1 MNLRESLKRSSNYSR
16 RGLLGR
22 ILRANLVI
30 AGVSVF
36 SLTGLFLISYLTEF
50 EREQLS
56 RARMLA
62 QFVAR
67 QSELP
72 ALIGD
77 RGGIEKIAASALGSE
92 DVLAVRI
99 AFRGSSSEVQV
110 GPADADPDKGAGN
123 SNHWSVTGKSWV
135 EAAEDIRPLQSG
147 LLDWEDSLSRRPES
161 LGRVRLRISLQ
172 KERTLFRR
180 IVQQSLAVMAGL
192 LSLIVAVQFFRMRNL
207 LRPLKSLVAFTRR
220 VGTGNLLERS
230 PVDQVDE
237 IADVAVAFN
246 HMLDRLGRTTVSRDY
261 VDNIIRSMVECLVV
275 VGMDG
280 RIRTVN
286 EATLALLGYAE
297 ADLIG
302 RHFSIIEGKEEDIAP
317 MKAISTVER
326 SWRTQDGRFIPV
338 LYSSAALRATGFG
351 GGDDAEAG
359 FVWLAQNITEQK
371 RVREELIA
379 ARERYALAVA
389 GANDGIWDWNVLTGD
404 VYYSPRWQSM
414 LGYED
419 VELSGRFDVWLGLM
433 HPDDR
438 PRVERELE
446 AHCIGACS
454 MFESEHRMRHFG
466 GTYRW
471 MLSRGLAVRG
481 LDGGATRMAGSQ
493 TDITQN
499 KTADPLTA
507 LPNRVLFTERL
518 ERAFENRR
526 RNLGH
531 RFTVMF
537 LDLDRFKI
545 INDSL
550 GHLAGDDVLIEIAR
564 RLMEAVSAEAGRAE
578 FTIARISGDEF
589 AVLVE
594 DLPGES
600 SAAAASRTGVRLISD
615 LEKPFLIGG
624 REVFTSVSIGV
635 VPDTGGYQ
643 NPGEIL
649 RDADTAMYRAKKLGG
664 SRCQIFDAEM
674 RAQAVMRLELDTD
687 LRKAVERH
695 EFVVYYQ
702 PMVSIPGEKLE
713 GFEALVRWPHPERG
727 LIPPAEFIP
736 IAEEN
741 GLIVPIGIMVLREA
755 CRQMREWQIQYSG
768 QSGVIL
774 SVNISP
780 RQFVEPGLPGLVAE
794 ILAETGLSPKTLFL
808 EVTET
813 VLVGDAENAID
824 TMNQL
829 KKLGVGLKID
839 DFGTGYS
846 SLSYLHRFPFDTIKI
861 DRSFITNLES
871 VEGATIVR
879 AIIALANNLG
889 MEVIA
894 EGAETSNQVNILE
907 RLGCTHGQGYYFSR
921 PQPPG
926 VAGVLLATAPGRFA
940 NGLIALNAEIAARND
955 SQHNTVSSG
964 AGQSSEELYRLVR
977 AE

>member
-1 MNLRESLKRSSNYSR
+1 MNLLEPLKRLATYSR
-16 RGLLGR
+16 RSLLSR

-30 AGVSVF
+30 AGIFVV
-36 SLTGLFLISYLTEF
+36 SLTGLFLVSYRAEF

-99 AFRGSSSEVQV
+99 AFRGGSSEVYV
-110 GPADADPDKGAGN
+110 GAADARADKGARN
-123 SNHWSVTGKSWV
+123 LNHLSVTGKSWV
-135 EAAEDIRPLQSG
+135 EAAEDIRPVQSG
-147 LLDWEDSLSRRPES
+147 LLDWEDSLSRQPES
-161 LGRVRLRISLQ
+161 LGSVRLRISLQ
-172 KERTLFRR
+172 KEQTLFRR

-192 LSLIVAVQFFRMRNL
+192 LILIVAVQFFRMRNL
-207 LRPLKSLVAFTRR
+207 LRPLESLVAFTRR
-220 VGTGNLLERS
+220 VGTGDLLERS
-230 PVDQVDE
+230 PIDQADE

-261 VDNIIRSMVECLVV
+261 VDNIFHSMVECLVV

-286 EATLALLGYAE
+286 EATLSLLGYAE
-297 ADLIG
+297 ADLVG
-302 RHFSIIEGKEEDIAP
+302 RHVSIIEGKEQDVAP
-317 MKAISTVER
+317 MRAISTVER
-326 SWRTQDGRFIPV
+326 SWRTRDGRSIPV

-351 GGDDAEAG
+351 GGDYAEAG

-389 GANDGIWDWNVLTGD
+389 GANDGIWDWNVLNGD

-414 LGYED
+414 LGYEES
-419 VELSGRFDVWLGLM
+419 ELSGRFGSWLGLM
-433 HPDDR
+433 HPEDR

-446 AHCIGACS
+446 AHCIGASS
-454 MFESEHRMRHFG
+454 MFESEHRMRHCD

-481 LDGGATRMAGSQ
+481 LEGAATRMAGSQ

-518 ERAFENRR
+518 ERAFESRR
-526 RNLGH
+526 RNSDH

-537 LDLDRFKI
+537 LDLDRFKM

-550 GHLAGDDVLIEIAR
+550 GHLAGDQVLIGISQ
-564 RLMEAVSAEAGRAE
+564 RLKEAVSAEAGSAE
-578 FTIARISGDEF
+578 FTVARISGDEF

-594 DLPGES
+594 DVLGES
-600 SAAAASRTGVRLISD
+600 SIAAASRTGARLISD
-615 LEKPFLIGG
+615 MERPFLIGG

-635 VPDTGGYQ
+635 APDTGEYE

-649 RDADTAMYRAKKLGG
+649 RDADTAMYRAKALGR
-664 SRCQIFDAEM
+664 SRCEIFDAEM

-687 LRKAVERH
+687 LRKAVERN
-695 EFVVYYQ
+695 EFEVYYQ
-702 PMVSIPGEKLE
+702 PMFSIPGEKLE

-727 LIPPAEFIP
+727 LILPTEFIP

-741 GLIVPIGIMVLREA
+741 GLIVPIGTMVLREA
-755 CRQMREWQIQYSG
+755 CRQMREWQIQYPA
-768 QSGVIL
+768 QSAVTL
-774 SVNISP
+774 SVNISS
-780 RQFVEPGLPGLVAE
+780 RQFVEPGLPGLVGS

-813 VLVGDAENAID
+813 VLVGDAENAIE
-824 TMNQL
+824 TLNEL

-861 DRSFITNLES
+861 DRSFIANLES
-871 VEGATIVR
+871 VEGTTIVK

-894 EGAETSNQVNILE
+894 EGAETSTQMNILE
-907 RLGCTHGQGYYFSR
+907 GLGCTHGQGYYFSR
-921 PQPPG
+921 PVPNS
-926 VAGVLLATAPGRFA
+926 VAEVLMATAPGRFV
-940 NGLIALNAEIAARND
+940 NDLIALDTGITAT
-955 SQHNTVSSG
+955 SQGSLQKTHVSSR
-964 AGQSSEELYRLVR
+964 AG
-977 AE
+977 